1 MTLNS
6 VTMNLP
12 TYPMEALAK
21 IRQNLQEDGTKV
33 FDFGT
38 GDPRI
43 PTWSA
48 IRDAMSQSIPEVSQY
63 PSINGSKELRDSI
76 WGYCQRRFGIS
87 ENEHLDMVPTNG
99 SKEAVFHIALSL
111 VGRAG
116 GRKHIVYP
124 NPGYPVYKSSIQFA
138 GGIPYPVDLK
148 ASDSYMFKP
157 WELPEEVQKDTAA
170 VWINYPHNPTG
181 ATIDPE
187 SLQKIIKWCQD
198 NDVILLSDDCYTD
211 IYHASWDEGGERPIH
226 PLNYSSKN
234 ILSFM
239 SLSKRSGL
247 TGYRSGFILGDK
259 NLVKFVR
266 KARAN
271 FGVAT
276 PLPIQ
281 AAASVAWQDD
291 EHVVERRKTFTER
304 LDYCFTRLNKLG
316 LIHER
321 PKAGFYLWCPLP
333 EGEDDI
339 EFCLA
344 LAEKGVITSPS
355 QWLSEGSKGYMRLAM
370 VPQMKDIETAM
381 DIIEEFYKTRYKES

>member
-21 IRQNLQEDGTKV
+21 IRQGLQEKGTRV

-43 PTWSA
+43 PTWKP
-48 IRDAMSQSIPEVSQY
+48 IRDAMTQAVPEISQY
-63 PSINGSKELRDSI
+63 PSINGGPELRSSI
-76 WGYCQRRFGIS
+76 WAYCKRRFELDEESG
-87 ENEHLDMVPTNG
+87 LDMIPTNG
-99 SKEAVFHIALSL
+99 SKEAVFHIALSI

-116 GRKHIVYP
+116 GRKHVVYP
-124 NPGYPVYKSSIQFA
+124 NPGYPVYKSSINFA
-138 GGIPYPVDLK
+138 GGIPYPVTLK
-148 ASDSYMFKP
+148 EEDNYIFKP
-157 WELPEEVQKDTAA
+157 WELPEEVQNDTAA
-170 VWINYPHNPTG
+170 IWINYPHNPTG
-181 ATIDPE
+181 ATINPE
-187 SLQKIIKWCQD
+187 SLKKIIDWCQER
-198 NDVILLSDDCYTD
+198 DVILLSDDCYTD
-211 IYHASWDEGGERPIH
+211 IYHTSWDKSGERPIH
-226 PLNYSSKN
+226 PLSYSTKN

-247 TGYRSGFILGDK
+247 TGYRSGFILGDPEIIK
-259 NLVKFVR
+259 YVR

-281 AAASVAWQDD
+281 AAANVAWQDD
-291 EHVVERRKTFTER
+291 EHVIERRKAFSER
-304 LDYCFTRLNKLG
+304 LDYSFDRLNKIG
-316 LIHER
+316 LISER

-333 EGEDDI
+333 KGDDDI
-339 EFCLA
+339 EFSLA

-355 QWLSEGSKGYMRLAM
+355 QWLSEGIKGYVRLAM
-370 VPQMKDIETAM
+370 VPNIEDIRDAM
-381 DIIEEFYKTRYKES
+381 DIIEEFVTSRYKES